1 MRIEIQNTEIYI
13 LKGIYTM
20 NTQVTNIW
28 ANALALIKDEVSEL
42 SFTTFM
48 LPLKAV
54 SGGSNFMNLE
64 VPANAD
70 FIKASL
76 EQRFYPLIKNAIHQ
90 VSKRDYNVNF
100 VLPSEHMLEEINQP
114 TSVAYEN
121 THLNKRYTFDTFI
134 VGKSNRMAH
143 AAAVA
148 IADNLYHNL
157 YNPFFLYGGSGL
169 GKTHLMHAIGN
180 YVVENNPSAN
190 VLYVTAEEFAIEF
203 IAATRKNEFPKFRD
217 KFRNV
222 DLILVDDI
230 QFLMEK
236 ESTVE
241 EFFHTFNALEQ
252 SNKRIIIASDRSPA
266 ELTLFDERLR
276 SRFQSGLV
284 CDVQKPDYETKV
296 AILRNKAEEVGLLI
310 PDTVYEYIAKNVG
323 TNIRELEGAF
333 NQILMYARLNHAEL
347 SLATAMEALKH
358 ITDNNG
364 HKDSLSPKVILD
376 VVSRYFDVKPE
387 DIRSNK
393 RNREISIPR
402 QICMYLCRSLLDFSF
417 PEIGK
422 ELGGK
427 HHTTVM
433 TACSNIEQK
442 RKEDSVFDSSIE
454 DILNLLN

>member
-1 MRIEIQNTEIYI
+1 
-13 LKGIYTM
+13 M
-20 NTQVTNIW
+20 NAQVTNIW
-28 ANALALIKDEVSEL
+28 ANALALIKEEVSEL

-54 SGGSNFMNLE
+54 SGGSNFVNLE
-64 VPANAD
+64 IPENAD

-76 EQRFYPLIKNAIHQ
+76 EQRYYPLIKNAIHQ
-90 VSKRDYNVNF
+90 VSKRDYTVNF
-100 VLPSEHMLEEINQP
+100 VLPSEQQNVEEDTP
-114 TSVAYEN
+114 AFAHYESTN
-121 THLNKRYTFDTFI
+121 LNKRYTFNSFI

-148 IADNLYHNL
+148 IAENIYDNL

-180 YVVENNPSAN
+180 YVVKNNPSAK
-190 VLYVTAEEFAIEF
+190 VLYITAEEFTIEY
-203 IAATRKNEFPKFRD
+203 IAATRKNEFYKFRD

-230 QFLMEK
+230 QFLMDK
-236 ESTVE
+236 DSTVE

-266 ELTLFDERLR
+266 ELTLFNERLR

-284 CDVQKPDYETKV
+284 CDIQKPDYETKV
-296 AILRNKAEEVGLLI
+296 AILKNKADEEGLLI
-310 PDTVYEYIAKNVG
+310 PADVFEYIAKNVG
-323 TNIRELEGAF
+323 KNIRELEGAF
-333 NQILMYARLNHAEL
+333 NQILMYARLNHSNL
-347 SLATAMEALKH
+347 SLVTAMEALKH
-358 ITDNNG
+358 ITENNNQ
-364 HKDSLSPKVILD
+364 KESLSTKTILD

-402 QICMYLCRSLLDFSF
+402 QICMYLCRSLLDLSF

-442 RKEDSVFDSSIE
+442 RKEDVNFDSSIE